1 MCNGGDPESRQPPSC
16 AHFSSGRYYAG
27 LGDFCLR
34 HSSRGLPAACDYA
47 PRHEDCHDFEH
58 ICFLASSIMFWWV
71 IIHPWT
77 SRIPTSSWTMVLYLM
92 SADIVNTA
100 LSAFLAFCDKPV
112 YSFYVTGPNPFH
124 VSPVSD
130 QVLGAIVMWVLGS
143 FVFLVPAILITVQL
157 LAPEKTN
164 ILAQQDASRGAG

>member
-1 MCNGGDPESRQPPSC
+1 M
-16 AHFSSGRYYAG
+16 
-27 LGDFCLR
+27 
-34 HSSRGLPAACDYA
+34 
-47 PRHEDCHDFEH
+47 
-58 ICFLASSIMFWWV
+58 
-71 IIHPWT
+71 
-77 SRIPTSSWTMVLYLM
+77 MVLYLM

-100 LSAFLAFCDKPV
+100 LSAFLAFCDKAV
-112 YSFYVTGPNPFH
+112 YSFCVTGPNPFH

-130 QVLGAIVMWVLGS
+130 QVLGAVVMWVLGS